1 MVFIKCYFGSC
12 LALSIGNIGI
22 FISVNILSH
31 SVDVQNAR
39 LLKGHN
45 SSHQY
50 QRMIELYE
58 LSMEILNLGIVCY
71 TK

>member
-1 MVFIKCYFGSC
+1 MVFIKCYFRSC
-12 LALSIGNIGI
+12 LALSIGNTGI
-22 FISVNILSH
+22 FISVNILFH
-31 SVDVQNAR
+31 SVNVQNAR
-39 LLKGHN
+39 LLKGQN
-45 SSHQY
+45 GSYQY